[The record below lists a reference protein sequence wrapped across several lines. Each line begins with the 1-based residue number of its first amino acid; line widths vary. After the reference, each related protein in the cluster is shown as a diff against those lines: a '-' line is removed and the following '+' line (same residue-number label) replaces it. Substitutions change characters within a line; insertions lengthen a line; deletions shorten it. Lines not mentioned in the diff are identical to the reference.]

1 VSLPVVTPPATPGV
15 GALSPASVERAVSVA
30 AAEGATPLAA
40 VGLGDLSASGV
51 EAGVFLVIGA
61 LGGAHCLGMCGPLV
75 SVYADRL
82 QAADPETEGLSTRQV
97 RQHALFNLGRAGGYA
112 VVGAVLAAVGAVTV
126 GAADLTL
133 AFGDGLRAVTG
144 ILIGGLI
151 MTTGAS
157 YLAGGAG
164 GAIRLP
170 ARVAAPFRRVS
181 TWLTTR
187 VDDFVG
193 DARIV
198 GLGAGHAFLPCPII
212 YPAYLYA
219 FAIGDPLRAAFLLGL
234 LGLGTFP
241 TLFVYGTALGSIS
254 AGRRR
259 SMHRVLGAAFLLLG
273 YLPLSH
279 GLMLLGVHLP
289 HPTVPIYQPLG

>member
-1 VSLPVVTPPATPGV
+1 MVTPLATLTADV
-15 GALSPASVERAVSVA
+15 LATASIERALSLAPTEMAAS
-30 AAEGATPLAA
+30 LAA
-40 VGLGDLSASGV
+40 VGIGDLSASGV

-75 SVYADRL
+75 SIYADRL
-82 QAADPETEGLSTRQV
+82 QATEPETDRLSTRQV
-97 RQHALFNLGRAGGYA
+97 RQHALFNLGRAAGYA
-112 VVGAVLAAVGAVTV
+112 VVGAALAVIGAVTV

-133 AFGDGLRAVTG
+133 AFGDGLRGVTG

-157 YLAGGAG
+157 YLTGGAG

-170 ARVAAPFRRVS
+170 ARVAAPFQRVS

-187 VDDFVG
+187 VDDLVG
-193 DARIV
+193 DIRIV
-198 GLGAGHAFLPCPII
+198 GLGAGHAVLPCPII

-254 AGRRR
+254 AGHRR
-259 SMHRVLGAAFLLLG
+259 SMHRVLGAAFVLLG

-279 GLMLLGVHLP
+279 GLMLLGIHLP
-289 HPTVPIYQPLG
+289 HPMVPIYQPLG

>member
-1 VSLPVVTPPATPGV
+1 MTPLATRTAD
-15 GALSPASVERAVSVA
+15 ALA
-30 AAEGATPLAA
+30 AASIERVASLAATDRAAPLAA
-40 VGLGDLSASGV
+40 VGIGDLSASGV

-75 SVYADRL
+75 SVYANRL
-82 QAADPETEGLSTRQV
+82 QATEPETEGLSTRQV
-97 RQHALFNLGRAGGYA
+97 RQHALFNLGRAAGYA
-112 VVGAVLAAVGAVTV
+112 VVGAVLAVVGAVTV

-133 AFGDGLRAVTG
+133 AFGDGLRGVTG

-151 MTTGAS
+151 MTTGVS

-170 ARVAAPFRRVS
+170 AQVAAPFHRVS
-181 TWLTTR
+181 AWLTTR
-187 VDDFVG
+187 VDDLVG
-193 DARIV
+193 DVRIV
-198 GLGAGHAFLPCPII
+198 GLGAGHAVLPCPII

-254 AGRRR
+254 AGHRR
-259 SMHRVLGAAFLLLG
+259 SMHRVLGAAFVLLG

>member
-1 VSLPVVTPPATPGV
+1 VVTPLATRAAD
-15 GALSPASVERAVSVA
+15 ALAAASIQSVA
-30 AAEGATPLAA
+30 SLAATARAAPLAA
-40 VGLGDLSASGV
+40 IGIGDLSASGV

-82 QAADPETEGLSTRQV
+82 QATEPETEGLSTRQV
-97 RQHALFNLGRAGGYA
+97 RQHALFNLGRAAGYA
-112 VVGAVLAAVGAVTV
+112 VVGAALAVVGAVTV

-133 AFGDGLRAVTG
+133 AFGDSLRGVTG

-170 ARVAAPFRRVS
+170 ARVAAPFQRVS
-181 TWLTTR
+181 AWLTTR
-187 VDDFVG
+187 VDDLVG
-193 DARIV
+193 DVRIV
-198 GLGAGHAFLPCPII
+198 GLGAGHAVLPCPII

-254 AGRRR
+254 TGHRR
-259 SMHRVLGAAFLLLG
+259 SMHRVLGAAFVLLG

-279 GLMLLGVHLP
+279 GLLLLGIHLP